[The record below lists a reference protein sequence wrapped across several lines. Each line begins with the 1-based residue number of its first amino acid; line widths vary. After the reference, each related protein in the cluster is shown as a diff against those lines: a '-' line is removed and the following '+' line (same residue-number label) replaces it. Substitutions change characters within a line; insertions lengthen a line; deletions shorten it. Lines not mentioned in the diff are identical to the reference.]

1 MFELNKENVINIV
14 CGILLIVLIVVL
26 IICLTRNDN
35 FKDKMKNVKNE
46 HNELEVCIF
55 LDNPNCGFSRK
66 MKALLEQ
73 NGMKIGNMNVT
84 TKNIMTDG
92 KELANKHN
100 IQGTPGF
107 VCFTMD
113 KLTGKQ
119 KVKTSMGF
127 KSLEQLEKELKED
140 SEEKGGNNGK
150 EIVIIGMGTCP
161 FCTKKYAFLEKNNIK
176 YRKVA
181 PNSQEGQS
189 LIQKLGQNSGV
200 PVCLVMNDGNIVKH
214 KVGYHED
221 LSFYE

>member
-26 IICLTRNDN
+26 IICLTRNDK
-35 FKDKMKNVKNE
+35 FKDEQNVKDE

-181 PNSQEGQS
+181 PNS
-189 LIQKLGQNSGV
+189 
-200 PVCLVMNDGNIVKH
+200 
-214 KVGYHED
+214 
-221 LSFYE
+221 

>member
-26 IICLTRNDN
+26 IICLTRNDK
-35 FKDKMKNVKNE
+35 FKDEQNVKDE

-181 PNSQEGQS
+181 PNSSEGQS
-189 LIQKLGQNSGV
+189 LIQKLGQNTGV
-200 PVCLVMNDGNIVKH
+200 PICLVMNDGNIVKH

>member
-1 MFELNKENVINIV
+1 MFEFNKENVINIV
-14 CGILLIVLIVVL
+14 CGILLIGLIVVL
-26 IICLTRNDN
+26 IICLTRNDS
-35 FKDKMKNVKNE
+35 FKDKMKNINNE
-46 HNELEVCIF
+46 HNELEECIF

-73 NGMKIGNMNVT
+73 NDMKIGNINVT
-84 TKNIMTDG
+84 IKNIMTDG

-107 VCFTMD
+107 VYFTMD

-119 KVKTSMGF
+119 KVKISMGF
-127 KSLEQLEKELKED
+127 KSLEQLEKELNED
-140 SEEKGGNNGK
+140 SEETGVNNGK
-150 EIVIIGMGTCP
+150 EIVIIGMDSCP

-176 YRKVA
+176 YKKVD
-181 PNSQEGQS
+181 PNSPEGKS

-200 PVCLVMNDGNIVKH
+200 PVCLIMDNGNIVKH